1 MADYRDM
8 AAALSG
14 GYGQDTGPIT
24 ADTLIT
30 LKNGKKTT
38 ASDLLGMLKG
48 FGQSVSSNLESL
60 GRGGVAS
67 VIGAGGDLETFGRMG
82 LNKLYGAGGVNVSET
97 PVLPTTTD
105 ILGMMPRATVP
116 RRETAG
122 MEELGGYMTP
132 ATAKVLKPLATG
144 YLNLA
149 RQEIANVSSGM
160 PSRSLLGDITPKPLM
175 AVEPTYRG
183 SHTAPNAK
191 IYGATLDDLTQIM
204 PENVYTSQGK
214 NLYGV
219 RDSVID
225 HQWWM
230 AAKKARG
237 NPDAEVEVFRA
248 VPKGVKDINSGDWV
262 STSRKYAEDHGESA
276 LSGEYEIISKKVK
289 AKTLSTAGD
298 PQEYGYNPNFEYP
311 QQAALDLAQQRAALP
326 KSESGLGLPAN
337 NTPEMRY
344 QAMKGVEG
352 NFVHGS
358 KNPDIEK
365 FKTRKQIFE
374 ESANDPNRAIAENH
388 YANERN
394 AVFASSD
401 PEFTTAFSQHG
412 YTDVGQAPTS
422 YPLRMI
428 GGNKV
433 FDFENPAHLD
443 MLKQKYAEMFPVKT
457 IGREGYVPSEES
469 IRMHTINKRIENLPN
484 DTNNWPA
491 IESQDFQKAIRELG
505 FDAFHVNERGTKNIG
520 VYDPSSLRSPFAA
533 YDPFRKDVA
542 TATAMGVALPDLLAA
557 EKENKQKKLS
567 KALTK

>member
-1 MADYRDM
+1 MADNIRATPRNEFLGLLADAMYGGLEYMKDPRRTQQMQGLAGLLESTGIPKTTERM
-8 AAALSG
+8 A
-14 GYGQDTGPIT
+14 YGEDLTNIGRANVPLLKPET
-24 ADTLIT
+24 ADAMMNVAPLAPAVGRLASRAIRATEGMPVGMSIKPINLNKGIYKSELT
-30 LKNGKKTT
+30 MEEMLKVKDIPTVDRVRQSIDLVGKKEFERMVN
-38 ASDLLGMLKG
+38 AQYSKYKPSDVDQEAMLVE
-48 FGQSVSSNLESL
+48 SVTL
-60 GRGGVAS
+60 
-67 VIGAGGDLETFGRMG
+67 
-82 LNKLYGAGGVNVSET
+82 
-97 PVLPTTTD
+97 D
-105 ILGMMPRATVP
+105 ILGKA
-116 RRETAG
+116 
-122 MEELGGYMTP
+122 
-132 ATAKVLKPLATG
+132 
-144 YLNLA
+144 
-149 RQEIANVSSGM
+149 Q
-160 PSRSLLGDITPKPLM
+160 RSP
-175 AVEPTYRG
+175 
-183 SHTAPNAK
+183 
-191 IYGATLDDLTQIM
+191 
-204 PENVYTSQGK
+204 
-214 NLYGV
+214 
-219 RDSVID
+219 
-225 HQWWM
+225 
-230 AAKKARG
+230 
-237 NPDAEVEVFRA
+237 
-248 VPKGVKDINSGDWV
+248 
-262 STSRKYAEDHGESA
+262 
-276 LSGEYEIISKKVK
+276 
-289 AKTLSTAGD
+289 
-298 PQEYGYNPNFEYP
+298 YP

-358 KNPDIEK
+358 KNPNIEK

-412 YTDVGQAPTS
+412 YTDIGQAPTS

-433 FDFENPAHLD
+433 FDFKNPSHLD
-443 MLKQKYAEMFPVKT
+443 LLKQKYAEMFPVKT

-557 EKENKQKKLS
+557 ELPEEELKRNQSAGL
-567 KALTK
+567 LFP

>member
-1 MADYRDM
+1 MAVEDSLDIFGSDPFGRDIIYGLSSGQEGLGLQPPPQGLPVDTRPYDQM
-8 AAALSG
+8 QPTPRGFISGLFSDVLGRTLNMPSMPRTGIPSLDLLYANRNPLFNLMNVGDVQKTAERISYGQPLTTGSGMTLRPREETIFAGMAVAPFAPVAGRVAGRMIKATDGMPVGMSIKSVGKNIFEDATKYHQKVPEIKTINVNNLKRMNSGEVADVSDEVAAKMDFSEPIKVSVFADGELRIVDGHHRVAAA
-14 GYGQDTGPIT
+14 
-24 ADTLIT
+24 
-30 LKNGKKTT
+30 KK
-38 ASDLLGMLKG
+38 LGIQSLPVELQAINAKG
-48 FGQSVSSNLESL
+48 
-60 GRGGVAS
+60 A
-67 VIGAGGDLETFGRMG
+67 T
-82 LNKLYGAGGVNVSET
+82 LNKLAQE
-97 PVLPTTTD
+97 
-105 ILGMMPRATVP
+105 AT
-116 RRETAG
+116 
-122 MEELGGYMTP
+122 
-132 ATAKVLKPLATG
+132 
-144 YLNLA
+144 
-149 RQEIANVSSGM
+149 
-160 PSRSLLGDITPKPLM
+160 
-175 AVEPTYRG
+175 
-183 SHTAPNAK
+183 
-191 IYGATLDDLTQIM
+191 
-204 PENVYTSQGK
+204 
-214 NLYGV
+214 
-219 RDSVID
+219 
-225 HQWWM
+225 
-230 AAKKARG
+230 
-237 NPDAEVEVFRA
+237 
-248 VPKGVKDINSGDWV
+248 
-262 STSRKYAEDHGESA
+262 
-276 LSGEYEIISKKVK
+276 
-289 AKTLSTAGD
+289 
-298 PQEYGYNPNFEYP
+298 YP

-326 KSESGLGLPAN
+326 VEQGGLGLLVG

-344 QAMKGVEG
+344 QAMKGIEG
-352 NFVHGS
+352 NFLHGS

-422 YPLRMI
+422 YPLKMI

-533 YDPFRKDVA
+533 FDPFRRNVA
-542 TATAMGVALPDLLAA
+542 TATAMGVALPDLLAQPVNQYQPTY
-557 EKENKQKKLS
+557 ETIPMYTDPFGNTIGS
-567 KALTK
+567 SIR

>member
-1 MADYRDM
+1 MATMRPTPRNELLGLLSDAYKWMQSPERAQQMQGFAGLLGTTGVPQTIERM
-8 AAALSG
+8 A
-14 GYGQDTGPIT
+14 YGEPLTNIGRANVPLLKPET
-24 ADTLIT
+24 ADALMTVAPFAPKGMKMIRATEGMPVGMSIKPINLNKGIYKPELT
-30 LKNGKKTT
+30 MEE
-38 ASDLLGMLKG
+38 MLK
-48 FGQSVSSNLESL
+48 
-60 GRGGVAS
+60 
-67 VIGAGGDLETFGRMG
+67 
-82 LNKLYGAGGVNVSET
+82 
-97 PVLPTTTD
+97 
-105 ILGMMPRATVP
+105 
-116 RRETAG
+116 
-122 MEELGGYMTP
+122 
-132 ATAKVLKPLATG
+132 
-144 YLNLA
+144 
-149 RQEIANVSSGM
+149 
-160 PSRSLLGDITPKPLM
+160 
-175 AVEPTYRG
+175 
-183 SHTAPNAK
+183 
-191 IYGATLDDLTQIM
+191 
-204 PENVYTSQGK
+204 
-214 NLYGV
+214 
-219 RDSVID
+219 
-225 HQWWM
+225 
-230 AAKKARG
+230 
-237 NPDAEVEVFRA
+237 
-248 VPKGVKDINSGDWV
+248 VKDIPTVDRVRQSIDLVGEKEFEKMVNAQYS
-262 STSRKYAEDHGESA
+262 KYKPSDVDQEAMLVESVT
-276 LSGEYEIISKKVK
+276 LNILGK
-289 AKTLSTAGD
+289 AQRS
-298 PQEYGYNPNFEYP
+298 PYP

-326 KSESGLGLPAN
+326 IEQGGLGLPAN

-358 KNPDIEK
+358 KNPNIEK

-412 YTDVGQAPTS
+412 YTDIGQAPTS

-433 FDFENPAHLD
+433 FDFENPSHLD
-443 MLKQKYAEMFPVKT
+443 LLKQKYAEMFPVKT

-557 EKENKQKKLS
+557 ELPEEELKRNQSAGL
-567 KALTK
+567 LFP

>member
-1 MADYRDM
+1 MADPQKI
-8 AAALSG
+8 AAALKF
-14 GYGQDTGPIT
+14 Y
-24 ADTLIT
+24 
-30 LKNGKKTT
+30 
-38 ASDLLGMLKG
+38 
-48 FGQSVSSNLESL
+48 ESIKSL
-60 GRGGVAS
+60 S
-67 VIGAGGDLETFGRMG
+67 PF
-82 LNKLYGAGGVNVSET
+82 
-97 PVLPTTTD
+97 
-105 ILGMMPRATVP
+105 
-116 RRETAG
+116 
-122 MEELGGYMTP
+122 
-132 ATAKVLKPLATG
+132 
-144 YLNLA
+144 
-149 RQEIANVSSGM
+149 GM
-160 PSRSLLGDITPKPLM
+160 PNVADIYSTIGSLK
-175 AVEPTYRG
+175 R
-183 SHTAPNAK
+183 K
-191 IYGATLDDLTQIM
+191 GADFIQ
-204 PENVYTSQGK
+204 
-214 NLYGV
+214 
-219 RDSVID
+219 
-225 HQWWM
+225 
-230 AAKKARG
+230 
-237 NPDAEVEVFRA
+237 NP
-248 VPKGVKDINSGDWV
+248 I
-262 STSRKYAEDHGESA
+262 ESA
-276 LSGEYEIISKKVK
+276 QQMVGNANDQARALNQLTAESAQEGLSFGPKTKLLASQLAEGYNPTGMTVYHGSPYKFSKFDANKIGTGEG
-289 AKTLSTAGD
+289 AQA
-298 PQEYGYNPNFEYP
+298 YGYNASFEYP
-311 QQAALDLAQQRAALP
+311 QQDALNLAQKRAALP
-326 KSESGLGLPAN
+326 KSESGLGLPTN

-433 FDFENPAHLD
+433 FDFENPSHLD

-542 TATAMGVALPDLLAA
+542 TAIAMGVALPDLLAA
-557 EKENKQKKLS
+557 EKENKQKK
-567 KALTK
+567 